1 MPFESHTVARAFACV
16 LLMSAITVAASLP
29 ETPKKPV
36 TDVYHGVKVVD
47 DYRWLENFNDP
58 AVPEWSDA
66 QNRYARAD
74 LDRLPMR
81 AALYERLNEL
91 RSYPSPRY
99 FALEYLRNVLFAIK
113 RQPPKEQ
120 PFLVTLR
127 SPDDAGS
134 EHVVL
139 DPNQLDAKGTAA
151 IDFYVPSADD
161 KYVAMSLSHGGSESG
176 DVHVY
181 EVVSGKSPQDGR
193 GLQDVVPR
201 VNGGTAGGSVAWNSD
216 STGFYY
222 TRYPRGSER
231 PKVDL
236 DSTSRSTFT
245 GWARGPRTTRI
256 RWAKIFRVSPRF
268 RTGLQTTRDSRNHGQ
283 W

>member
-1 MPFESHTVARAFACV
+1 LQPACPQLPRS
-16 LLMSAITVAASLP
+16 LLQG
-29 ETPKKPV
+29 
-36 TDVYHGVKVVD
+36 VYHAVKVVD
-47 DYRWLENFNDP
+47 NYRWLENFNDP